1 MTKRP
6 GGELAT
12 RPLHFIWILDCSGSM
27 LARGKIYAL
36 NNAIRDAIPL
46 LMTLSEKNPEAQV
59 LVRAVKFS
67 KGANWH
73 IEEPTRVTELRW
85 TDLAAERERTDM
97 GKALE
102 LVASALRIPPMVQRA
117 LPPALVL
124 ASDGNPTDDF
134 EGGLATLLAEFWGN
148 EAVRIPIA
156 IGRDA
161 NRRRLA
167 KFGSSPEFGVLSADN
182 PEALLN
188 QIRFAS
194 TTALL
199 IASQPLRPL
208 PSPLSSEA
216 VPSERSSLGSLIW

>member
-12 RPLHFIWILDCSGSM
+12 RPLHFIWTLDCSGSM
-27 LARGKIYAL
+27 LAGGKIYAL

-46 LMTLSEKNPEAQV
+46 LAALAEKNPEAQV

-67 KGANWH
+67 KGADWH
-73 IEEPTRVTELRW
+73 IKEPTPVAQLRW
-85 TDLAAERERTDM
+85 EDLSAERERTDM

-102 LVASALRIPPMVQRA
+102 LVASALRMPPMVQRA
-117 LPPALVL
+117 MPPVLVL

-134 EGGLATLLAEFWGN
+134 EGGLAKLLAEFWG
-148 EAVRIPIA
+148 EHAVRIPIA

-161 NRRRLA
+161 DRRRLA
-167 KFGSSPEFGVLSADN
+167 KFGSSYEFGVLSADN
-182 PEALLN
+182 PEALLD

-194 TTALL
+194 TTAMQ

-208 PSPLSSEA
+208 APAPAPEQGF
-216 VPSERSSLGSLIW
+216 PGRSTPGSRIW